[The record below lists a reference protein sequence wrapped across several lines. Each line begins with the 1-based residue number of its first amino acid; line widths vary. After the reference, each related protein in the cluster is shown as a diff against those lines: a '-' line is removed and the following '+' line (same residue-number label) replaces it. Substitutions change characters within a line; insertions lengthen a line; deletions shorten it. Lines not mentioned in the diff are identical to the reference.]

1 MSAGAPPLPAGWTP
15 VALSR
20 DLPAGTSLGAVCGG
34 AEIVVWRDRGGTV
47 RAWEDRCPH
56 RGMKLSF
63 GFVRGDRL
71 ACLYH
76 GWSFD
81 GQGRCRTIPSHP
93 DLAPPETIRVAGY
106 DAREALGMVWAANA
120 GTGPATPVD
129 EPDAAPLTPL
139 RSLFV
144 AAPVAV
150 AAGALAQAGLAV
162 GTAGAGEPVT
172 GVDRH
177 PGWMRLEQDGLRLV
191 AGLQPVD
198 AGHSAL
204 HLAAEG
210 RLAPHQARALVRA
223 SAGLRRDI
231 EGEAAR

>member
-20 DLPAGTSLGAVCGG
+20 DLPVGTSCGAVCGG

-47 RAWEDRCPH
+47 RVWEDRCPH

-93 DLAPPETIRVAGY
+93 DLAPPDTIRVAGY
-106 DAREALGMVWAANA
+106 DAREALGMIWAATS
-120 GTGPATPVD
+120 GTEPALPAD
-129 EPDAAPLTPL
+129 GGPLTPL

-144 AAPVAV
+144 AAPAAV
-150 AAGALAQAGLAV
+150 AADRFARAGLA
-162 GTAGAGEPVT
+162 GGPVT
-172 GVDRH
+172 GVERH
-177 PGWMRLEQDGLRLV
+177 PGWMHLEQDSRRLV

-198 AGHSAL
+198 AGHAAL
-204 HLAAEG
+204 HLAVEG
-210 RLAPHQARALVRA
+210 ALAPEEAAALVRA
-223 SAGLRRDI
+223 SAGLRRAI